1 MKSATAAGRKIA
13 GTRAVSLNVVIHL
26 RVKRPARLRQAPFAA
41 LVKYVYLKH
50 VLSTLDIYIYI
61 YNTSGSVLHR
71 RVQFKI
77 RRQVQR
83 R

>member
-50 VLSTLDIYIYI
+50 ILSYLSTLVSIYIK
-61 YNTSGSVLHR
+61 HF
-71 RVQFKI
+71 RVRVAPPSAI
-77 RRQVQR
+77 
-83 R
+83 